1 MTRFKYFL
9 IFVFSFFNFIQ
20 ITAQNQK
27 EYPQDYFRSPID
39 GRIFLSGTFAELRS
53 NHFHGGI
60 DIKTGGV
67 EGKNIYAAADGWVT
81 RVKIS
86 PWGYG
91 NALYIEHPN
100 GYTTVYGH
108 LQEIK
113 GDVAKYIRSQQYQQ
127 QSFGVDLYMKAGQ
140 FPVKK
145 GEIVA
150 LSGNTGGS
158 GGPHLHFEIR
168 ETANQEPINPL
179 LFGIEVKDF
188 IKPTI
193 NSIRIYP
200 AELSASIE
208 GKSMATNYPLKG
220 WGENYSLKEKD
231 TLNISG
237 DFYLGIN
244 TVDKQNDTQ
253 NKNGVYQ
260 IEVFVDSVLYY
271 SHQVDRIN
279 FSITR
284 YINTLIDFDYY
295 AKEQRRYQ
303 RTYLSPNNLL
313 TIYSETKNKG
323 VFSFNDHAYHLF
335 QYVVKDANDNA
346 SVLTFTVFSEGVE
359 PNQQNINTELWNPLQ
374 ENRYENSQM
383 SIFLPQRSLYDTLS
397 FSAQVKESKQSVT
410 GQLYEIGRIGVGL
423 QKYIQVRL
431 KNQSI
436 NPELR
441 SKTYIGK
448 IDKDQ
453 INAYSCKWIQ
463 DDLNFNTKDFGQYLV
478 LVDTIAPSIHLKTDL
493 KKNPNPKELVFIV
506 EDEESGLSKYDAW
519 LNGSWILLEWDP
531 KKSMMKSQFQ
541 YTNPEGN
548 IFRIKIT
555 DAVGN
560 SQEEII
566 NF

>member
-453 INAYSCKWIQ
+453 INAYSCKWNQ